1 MKTDS
6 IKQAVELLFDIHNK
20 ISQNLSDNMC
30 QEYIGGLLFLNIVSI
45 QDAGKQNSP
54 KQEIWGGLFDR
65 IEEQVTARKEDKNY
79 FGSLPL
85 IVSQP
90 ETGKK
95 INELLIQAENENR
108 NYIKRDGYKDIFS
121 SIDYTL
127 LQKEHLQIL
136 TEGIKKL
143 GPILSSR
150 QITGKIYSDY
160 LTLCETEN
168 YTDPCNTYLP
178 ELFSGIL
185 KYESGHTLYDAKGKN
200 GLLLLKCRNNEE
212 NILYA
217 QENDPILRLV
227 SKLNMFF
234 NEVKDHC
241 IRNEHALK
249 RPLLKSNRTLLKF
262 DISVCICL
270 SEKKSVLPSEDKI
283 YHRFERG
290 LPPVRHIG
298 WAYLSHLVSV
308 TRKKGI
314 GIIAMPTSTF
324 AAQGSCNHIRKNF
337 IREKVIETVIFL
349 PDNITVIIFRPGVS
363 SNETLLLNVPEWSDI
378 SSITDD
384 YLQYRRNGTIS
395 QNNNYKIMEIEDW
408 NNNNFNIHPAKL
420 FREPF
425 PDTRQEKNPDLLR
438 KEITL
443 LEAELSHIRSQLE
456 REIGKLMK

>member
-1 MKTDS
+1 M
-6 IKQAVELLFDIHNK
+6 LL
-20 ISQNLSDNMC
+20 
-30 QEYIGGLLFLNIVSI
+30 
-45 QDAGKQNSP
+45 
-54 KQEIWGGLFDR
+54 
-65 IEEQVTARKEDKNY
+65 
-79 FGSLPL
+79 
-85 IVSQP
+85 
-90 ETGKK
+90 
-95 INELLIQAENENR
+95 
-108 NYIKRDGYKDIFS
+108 
-121 SIDYTL
+121 
-127 LQKEHLQIL
+127 
-136 TEGIKKL
+136 
-143 GPILSSR
+143 
-150 QITGKIYSDY
+150 
-160 LTLCETEN
+160 
-168 YTDPCNTYLP
+168 
-178 ELFSGIL
+178 
-185 KYESGHTLYDAKGKN
+185 
-200 GLLLLKCRNNEE
+200 
-212 NILYA
+212 
-217 QENDPILRLV
+217 
-227 SKLNMFF
+227 
-234 NEVKDHC
+234 
-241 IRNEHALK
+241 
-249 RPLLKSNRTLLKF
+249 
-262 DISVCICL
+262 
-270 SEKKSVLPSEDKI
+270 SEDKI

-363 SNETLLLNVPEWSDI
+363 SNETLLLNIPEWSDI